1 MLAQGALR
9 AATVPC
15 ANMVS
20 NTSKYM
26 GTVTLAEATSSRQEA
41 GVRSS
46 RNCFDRMKSRMASSS
61 SNSERFWRG
70 PYSDTPNKPHTCTL
84 ACVPSQSRHSQPSV
98 RTHTR
103 TADRCCRYATAEES
117 PRNNGDTDAVNTV
130 PPVARAADSRGAH
143 CAPPTRRPLVL
154 DAFNSATTCAA
165 CFATRVAIS
174 VNINDPT
181 G

>member
-84 ACVPSQSRHSQPSV
+84 ACVPSQSRHSQHRRSHRIRAPKPRPSPYLQTTV
-98 RTHTR
+98 STSSSERCTIKCVASINKNHTLEQLEPKHR
-103 TADRCCRYATAEES
+103 HS
-117 PRNNGDTDAVNTV
+117 
-130 PPVARAADSRGAH
+130 S
-143 CAPPTRRPLVL
+143 
-154 DAFNSATTCAA
+154 S
-165 CFATRVAIS
+165 
-174 VNINDPT
+174 
-181 G
+181 